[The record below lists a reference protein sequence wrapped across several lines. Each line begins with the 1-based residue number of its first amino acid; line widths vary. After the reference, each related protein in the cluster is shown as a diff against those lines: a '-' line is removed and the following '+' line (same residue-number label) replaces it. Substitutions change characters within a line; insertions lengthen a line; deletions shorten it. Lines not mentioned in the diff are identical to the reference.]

1 MHTEQKILILFNP
14 ISGCGKGAFH
24 AQALAACFRQKEF
37 SVSVELVSRA
47 AEQDLTGISLIVI
60 VGGDGS
66 LQSVL
71 PLVLQNDVPI
81 CMYPAGNQSLFARE
95 FGYSKNYQRFVS
107 DVMTGEVSEYY
118 VGEANGTLF
127 FSMLSIGF
135 DSDVVNRVNTR
146 RHGPIGIFTYP
157 LAVLGALFCHSA
169 PQLRITI
176 DNKIVIDKQKVYVIV
191 ANCPQYALGLRIL
204 PEADPRSEC
213 LVMRIIPYSL
223 PIQLIL
229 KVAYET
235 LIGHWR
241 KTSIYL
247 AREIKIEAM
256 EQPSPPV
263 QADGDMIGYLPT
275 EIRKHQQRL
284 KVLFPSG
291 KNHRL

>member
-1 MHTEQKILILFNP
+1 MRIGTRILILFNP

-37 SVSVELVSRA
+37 SVGVELVSRA
-47 AEQDLTGISLIVI
+47 TEQDLTGISLIVI

-66 LQSVL
+66 LLSVL
-71 PLVLQNDVPI
+71 PLALQSNVPI

-95 FGYSKNYQRFVS
+95 FRYSKNYEKFVS

-127 FSMLSIGF
+127 FSMLSVGF
-135 DSDVVNRVNTR
+135 DSDVVSRVNTR
-146 RHGPIGIFTYP
+146 RHGPIGMFTYP
-157 LAVLGALFCHSA
+157 LAVLSALFCHSA

-176 DNKIVIDKQKVYVIV
+176 NNQIVVDKQKVYVIV

-204 PEADPRSEC
+204 PEADPRSEN
-213 LVMRIIPYSL
+213 LVMRIIPYSP

-229 KVAYET
+229 KVAYEI

-241 KTSIYL
+241 KTSTYL
-247 AREIKIEAM
+247 GREIKIEAM

-263 QADGDMIGYLPT
+263 QADGDAIGHLPMV
-275 EIRKHQQRL
+275 IRKNKRRL
-284 KVLFPSG
+284 KVLHLSV
-291 KNHRL
+291 